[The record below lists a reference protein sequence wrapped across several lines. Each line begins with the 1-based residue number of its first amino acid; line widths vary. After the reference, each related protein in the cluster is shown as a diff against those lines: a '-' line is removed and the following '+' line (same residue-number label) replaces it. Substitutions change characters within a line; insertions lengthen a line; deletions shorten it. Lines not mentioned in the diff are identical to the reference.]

1 MHFVAST
8 SPLLSSLSNSAQSV
22 ATSWLTIISSSI
34 VVISSHQLHRG
45 PSSIHQVHGAYR
57 KWLSIMH
64 KLQCI
69 SSSYNLQQGLS
80 AITSGGRDSAV
91 HIQFHNYSINFS
103 ISNLLGFALPLSL
116 TYASVAY
123 QPPIDSLPACLAIHA
138 QSQVAKSEIDF
149 PQPPNHSLSVFYT
162 ISLSKPSVLPYR
174 FVSFLASS
182 RDPTFTV
189 RDPPN

>member
-34 VVISSHQLHRG
+34 VVISSHQLHRC

-123 QPPIDSLPACLAIHA
+123 HQSTVCLPG
-138 QSQVAKSEIDF
+138 
-149 PQPPNHSLSVFYT
+149 HSC
-162 ISLSKPSVLPYR
+162 SK
-174 FVSFLASS
+174 SS
-182 RDPTFTV
+182 RQVGDRFPATTEPLSFSLLHNLFV
-189 RDPPN
+189 QA

>member
-34 VVISSHQLHRG
+34 VVISSHQLHRC

-123 QPPIDSLPACLAIHA
+123 HQSTVCLPGLAIHA

-162 ISLSKPSVLPYR
+162 ISLSKPSALPYR